1 MRRLL
6 LPSGPLRRF
15 RLPPGAARSE
25 RPEPTK
31 RRAWALLPFG
41 AFGLLTLWLSA
52 GRPVP
57 DVRHWL
63 EGPPRA
69 DRAAPEGARHGAP
82 RLEAAPSL
90 AASQVA
96 SEAAAAEA
104 RPPPAKPATEARE
117 KRPKR
122 KPPLVLERHRLRPV
136 LGWED
141 PSRSSLSAVP
151 PAEPRGNRATRSR

>member
-1 MRRLL
+1 MRRRLL
-6 LPSGPLRRF
+6 LPTGPLRRF
-15 RLPPGAARSE
+15 RLPPGAALGE
-25 RPEPTK
+25 RPEPAK

-69 DRAAPEGARHGAP
+69 DRGTPERTRDDAP
-82 RLEAAPSL
+82 RIEAAPSV
-90 AASQVA
+90 APSQVA
-96 SEAAAAEA
+96 TETAAEA
-104 RPPPAKPATEARE
+104 SPLPVERATPAPER
-117 KRPKR
+117 RPKR

-136 LGWED
+136 LGWEE
-141 PSRSSLSAVP
+141 PSQGGRSSQSVRH
-151 PAEPRGNRATRSR
+151 EPRAGQ